1 MGVYRLILFNKIS
14 LCQLHSYLNFLM
26 ALVENQSVESEG
38 LRFDSA
44 RGLLLSLSPTLV
56 TRRKTS
62 FPEVNL
68 DTFNFFLS

>member
-1 MGVYRLILFNKIS
+1 MGVCRLILFNKIS

-26 ALVENQSVESEG
+26 ALVENQSAESEG

-44 RGLLLSLSPTLV
+44 RGLLLSLCPTLV
-56 TRRKTS
+56 TRRKIS

-68 DTFNFFLS
+68 DTFNFFLF